1 MTVGLPIYKIIRNLN
16 KDNKM
21 ITLDLPDELDQ
32 YKEQTADQGQEDY
45 HYHLPRPRFAIQN
58 V

>member
-21 ITLDLPDELDQ
+21 ITLDLPDELDK
-32 YKEQTADQGQEDY
+32 YKE
-45 HYHLPRPRFAIQN
+45 
-58 V
+58 